1 MSNGS
6 EQKVEAS
13 NKSLRDQLADRFHVP
28 LRRYFARRVG
38 PNDSEDL
45 VQEVFVRV
53 LRRGDCNDV
62 DNVEAFIFTAARNL
76 LRDRA
81 RRQEVQGRWLSN
93 ETPPDHVSEVLS
105 PERVL
110 QGKES
115 LKAILSELGEM
126 SEKTRDIFILN
137 RLEGLK
143 YREIADQYGISISAV
158 EKHMIKALARLSK
171 TIAKSK

>member
-1 MSNGS
+1 MSKGG
-6 EQKVEAS
+6 EQKAETS
-13 NKSLRDQLADRFHVP
+13 SGTLRDELADRFQIP
-28 LRRYFARRVG
+28 LKRYFARRVG

-45 VQEVFVRV
+45 VQEVFTRV
-53 LRRGDCNDV
+53 LRRGDCDDV
-62 DNVEAFIFTAARNL
+62 ENAEAFVFTAARNL

-93 ETPPDHVSEVLS
+93 EPPPELESEVLS

-110 QGKES
+110 QGEEA
-115 LKAILSELGEM
+115 LKAILSELDDM

-171 TIAKSK
+171 TIAKGK